1 MLGIPYSDLL
11 VKSYY
16 GVAPYF
22 ESATEKDGTITVQ
35 VTNANTLTYGDG
47 EIYLEA
53 FVNNSWVKKTLTV
66 DGTKLTFTAD
76 GEKVTKIR
84 YLQGKIVPQD
94 AALLYNEYNNAV
106 APCYELEVKEYTET
120 VEYNYAVTVEG
131 KGSVTPDSGKVKG
144 GEEIELTLTADEGY
158 EIESVTV
165 NGKEVTTENGKVKIT
180 VDTDLQITVKF
191 KKTAS
196 GEDNPPEENKGCGGN
211 VTALSALVSGF
222 ALIAA
227 AIMIKRRKSSDK

>member
-1 MLGIPYSDLL
+1 M
-11 VKSYY
+11 
-16 GVAPYF
+16 
-22 ESATEKDGTITVQ
+22 
-35 VTNANTLTYGDG
+35 
-47 EIYLEA
+47 
-53 FVNNSWVKKTLTV
+53 
-66 DGTKLTFTAD
+66 
-76 GEKVTKIR
+76 
-84 YLQGKIVPQD
+84 
-94 AALLYNEYNNAV
+94 
-106 APCYELEVKEYTET
+106 
-120 VEYNYAVTVEG
+120 
-131 KGSVTPDSGKVKG
+131 
-144 GEEIELTLTADEGY
+144 
-158 EIESVTV
+158 